1 MAADA
6 AQGLPR
12 REATVCGPGLG
23 GHLRNGPQHVAAQCV
38 GEDVPADALVLARC
52 DEFCD
57 QLGSRWMRE
66 GPTHGAGLRKN
77 GPESPTKVGTRQVVR
92 DAACAVAEPGAGSQ
106 YEPQPRWACSAAVLQ
121 TTCQAGSSSVERAAS
136 KAMMDMM
143 ETSRKEPGFPRL
155 GKKPRRV
162 DEISTA
168 DAAPVITQVAVP
180 PRGSTPAS

>member
-77 GPESPTKVGTRQVVR
+77 GPESPTKGGTRQVVR

-106 YEPQPRWACSAAVLQ
+106 YEPQPADLHVDRQTEKCAPVTPGQAATTLGVLGGRLANNLPSGFVQ
-121 TTCQAGSSSVERAAS
+121 RGTGSVES
-136 KAMMDMM
+136 DDGHDGDL
-143 ETSRKEPGFPRL
+143 RKGTGVSPPG
-155 GKKPRRV
+155 
-162 DEISTA
+162 EE
-168 DAAPVITQVAVP
+168 
-180 PRGSTPAS
+180 TPAGG

>member
-77 GPESPTKVGTRQVVR
+77 GPESPTKGGTRQAAR
-92 DAACAVAEPGAGSQ
+92 DAACAVAGPGAGSQ
-106 YEPQPRWACSAAVLQ
+106 YDPQPAGQYPSSMPCVQQPLSASQSWVS
-121 TTCQAGSSSVERAAS
+121 CRSAG
-136 KAMMDMM
+136 
-143 ETSRKEPGFPRL
+143 
-155 GKKPRRV
+155 
-162 DEISTA
+162 
-168 DAAPVITQVAVP
+168 VA
-180 PRGSTPAS
+180 